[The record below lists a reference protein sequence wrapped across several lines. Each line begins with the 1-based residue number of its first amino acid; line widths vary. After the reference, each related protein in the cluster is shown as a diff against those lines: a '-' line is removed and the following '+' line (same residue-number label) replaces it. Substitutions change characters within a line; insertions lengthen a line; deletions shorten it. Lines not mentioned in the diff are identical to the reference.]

1 MVIWIKVI
9 VVFFSLI
16 LTMNYCNIS
25 WNGFSRHTA
34 KMLQHMLV
42 STEYSDVTLVCADN
56 VKLKAHKVVLSS
68 CSPLLKAKIDEANNG
83 EVEINLKEIDNIEMK
98 LMLKF
103 MYLGNAAIQEE
114 RTSSFLDAARVLQ
127 LKDISQD
134 DNALRWDAYKQQ
146 QELDQY

>member
-68 CSPLLKAKIDEANNG
+68 CSPLLKAKIDEG
-83 EVEINLKEIDNIEMK
+83 EVEINLKEIGYIEMK
-98 LMLKF
+98 LILKC
-103 MYLGNAAIQEE
+103 MYLGLLI
-114 RTSSFLDAARVLQ
+114 
-127 LKDISQD
+127 
-134 DNALRWDAYKQQ
+134 
-146 QELDQY
+146 

>member
-1 MVIWIKVI
+1 MD
-9 VVFFSLI
+9 LQGI
-16 LTMNYCNIS
+16 LQKCS
-25 WNGFSRHTA
+25 
-34 KMLQHMLV
+34 MLV

-103 MYLGNAAIQEE
+103 MYLGNAAKEVIAFSMQFKFC
-114 RTSSFLDAARVLQ
+114 R
-127 LKDISQD
+127 
-134 DNALRWDAYKQQ
+134 
-146 QELDQY
+146 